1 MFLLKNKY
9 IVNIISL
16 TLLMIYFSFFSLQA
30 NEIIKKINISGN
42 ERVDDETILAIVSIS
57 EGGSFNSDS
66 IEITLNELYNT
77 GFFKNVSIS
86 EDNGVFKIDLIE
98 NAIINKI
105 AFEGNKRFSD
115 EVLSEI
121 IEIREKELFS
131 RQVVSKA
138 RDKIKK
144 LYKSE
149 GRYGAKVNPR
159 YVKLKDNRVDLVF
172 EISDGLLYNVKS
184 ISFVGN
190 HIFSDRTLK
199 NVISTKQAAW
209 WRFITSSDN
218 YNEDRLQIDSSL
230 LREFYFTRGYY

>member
-16 TLLMIYFSFFSLQA
+16 IFLMIYFSFFALQA

-57 EGGSFNSDS
+57 EGGSFYSDS

-115 EVLSEI
+115 EILSEI
-121 IEIREKELFS
+121 IEIRE
-131 RQVVSKA
+131 R
-138 RDKIKK
+138 
-144 LYKSE
+144 
-149 GRYGAKVNPR
+149 
-159 YVKLKDNRVDLVF
+159 
-172 EISDGLLYNVKS
+172 
-184 ISFVGN
+184 
-190 HIFSDRTLK
+190 
-199 NVISTKQAAW
+199 
-209 WRFITSSDN
+209 
-218 YNEDRLQIDSSL
+218 
-230 LREFYFTRGYY
+230 